1 MHSLSKALVSASLLL
16 VLGHAGAE
24 EASGSPTT
32 KSSHG
37 PVDKVAHAIQRGA
50 SAAATGIEHG
60 VKAAAHGI
68 ERGAKATAR
77 GIEKGANATGNAAH
91 RVANMI
97 GVSSDAPA
105 SPSSVPVTDR

>member
-77 GIEKGANATGNAAH
+77 GIEKAPTPPAMQPTVWLIRSAFHQTRPRRH
-91 RVANMI
+91 R
-97 GVSSDAPA
+97 
-105 SPSSVPVTDR
+105 RYQ